1 MLTDVE
7 KYLTVF
13 LYRTT
18 NEKES
23 LAMESSAFSERLMK
37 FGLTRQEA
45 GIYECLLEKGKA
57 TGYEVAKKLG
67 ISRSNAYNS
76 LASMTEKGA
85 SYLADEGTTRKY
97 VPVPLEDFCK
107 NYIRRLEETQQWL
120 ALHGPAEKSYVEG
133 YVTIEGAANILD
145 MMRNILL
152 RVRDKVYISCTRNYL
167 LLLVDE
173 IEVLIKAQKKVVL
186 ITDQPVHFEMARVY
200 IGEPRGNSIGI
211 IADSRYVI
219 TGEYG
224 EGSMNTCLYSGQKNF
239 VELYNRMLANEI
251 KLLAIK
257 EEQESLRY
265 GA

>member
-1 MLTDVE
+1 
-7 KYLTVF
+7 
-13 LYRTT
+13 
-18 NEKES
+18 
-23 LAMESSAFSERLMK
+23 MESSAFSERLME
-37 FGLTRQEA
+37 FCLTSQEA
-45 GIYECLLEKGKA
+45 GIYECLLEEGKI
-57 TGYEVAKKLG
+57 TGYEAAKILG

-107 NYIRRLEETQQWL
+107 NYIRRLEETKQWL
-120 ALHGPAEKSYVEG
+120 SAHGPSEKRHVEG

-145 MMRNILL
+145 MIRNILF
-152 RVRDKVYISCTRNYL
+152 RVEERVYISCTRNYL
-167 LLLVDE
+167 LLLIDE
-173 IEVLIKAQKKVVL
+173 IETLIRAQKKVVL
-186 ITDQPVHFEMARVY
+186 ITDQPVHFDMARVY
-200 IGEPRGNSIGI
+200 IGEPRERNIGI

-239 VELYNRMLANEI
+239 VELYKRMLANEI
-251 KLLAIK
+251 ELLAIK
-257 EEQESLRY
+257 EEQESLRC